1 MPDCSIRNWAMK
13 RGWREQWTTVQS
25 EASAFLHSCSVQFF
39 WCLVLPSIH
48 STSYPTILYTTLKKK
63 VTKLNYFCKWL
74 HCCIF
79 PFSLDLLYIWYLVCL
94 SFVTHCLDFEV
105 FLRFSFCPDCIYCC
119 VSWLAAS
126 FAAGFSLMWGDSKT
140 CFWHP
145 KPFMKSL
152 WKLMWLWN
160 MRDWPEIN
168 SVWIQS
174 GIHVLSSVAHLNY
187 DINSNIFLGQV

>member
-13 RGWREQWTTVQS
+13 SGWLEQWTTVLS
-25 EASAFLHSCSVQFF
+25 EASAFLHSRSVQFL
-39 WCLVLPSIH
+39 LVFGPALHPFYLWPYDPLH
-48 STSYPTILYTTLKKK
+48 YFKKK
-63 VTKLNYFCKWL
+63 KRVTKLNYFCKWL

-79 PFSLDLLYIWYLVCL
+79 PFRLDLLYIWYLVCL
-94 SFVTHCLDFEV
+94 SFVTHCLYFEV
-105 FLRFSFCPDCIYCC
+105 FLRFSSCPDCIYCC
-119 VSWLAAS
+119 VYWLAAS
-126 FAAGFSLMWGDSKT
+126 SAAGFSLMWGESKT

-174 GIHVLSSVAHLNY
+174 GIH
-187 DINSNIFLGQV
+187 IFIFSGTPELWYQL